1 MQKNA
6 HFSHFRSYN
15 FLKND
20 SIDLKFSPKVENHP
34 MLQFRKFQV
43 HSSYEFLVITKNFFH
58 FCKIHWPMKGQE
70 MTSSYRITVK
80 ISGNVKQVT
89 I

>member
-1 MQKNA
+1 MAIFIFGGKMRKMQKNA
-6 HFSHFRSYN
+6 HFSHFRPHN

-43 HSSYEFLVITKNFFH
+43 HSSDKFWAITKKLFPFLQNSLANEG
-58 FCKIHWPMKGQE
+58 P
-70 MTSSYRITVK
+70 
-80 ISGNVKQVT
+80 GNDVIK
-89 I
+89 